1 LFLEVNSVIIS
12 TEKYRLI
19 NKYTLCSSMK
29 ITYLL
34 GVFALLGAVTACQ
47 SDRETDQ
54 SPAPVASSIYKE
66 SGNGETTASTPDLT
80 GARAAA
86 ATTTQQQEV
95 LTYINQARSKPCQCG
110 TKVYPAVPAL
120 ALNAQLNAASDKH
133 AVDMAT
139 YNYFSHTGRDGS
151 QPWDRMTREGYKWRA
166 AGENIAAGYTTTRA
180 VVDGWLKSPGHCQN
194 IMSANFKEVGVGY
207 GYSASSTYKH
217 YWVTD
222 FGTKL

>member
-1 LFLEVNSVIIS
+1 
-12 TEKYRLI
+12 
-19 NKYTLCSSMK
+19 MK

-34 GVFALLGAVTACQ
+34 GVLALVGATAACQ
-47 SDRETDQ
+47 SDRETTQ
-54 SPAPVASSIYKE
+54 TPAPVTSSVYKE
-66 SGNGETTASTPDLT
+66 GGAGETLGMAPDLS
-80 GARAAA
+80 GARAAVS
-86 ATTTQQQEV
+86 TSTQQQEV

-110 TKVYPAVPAL
+110 TTVYPAVPAL
-120 ALNAQLNAASDKH
+120 ALNSLLTSASDKH

-139 YNYFSHTGRDGS
+139 NNYFSHTGKDGS

-166 AGENIAAGYTTTRA
+166 AGENIAAGYATTRA
-180 VVDGWLKSPGHCQN
+180 VVDGWLKSEGHCKN

-222 FGTKL
+222 FGTKY